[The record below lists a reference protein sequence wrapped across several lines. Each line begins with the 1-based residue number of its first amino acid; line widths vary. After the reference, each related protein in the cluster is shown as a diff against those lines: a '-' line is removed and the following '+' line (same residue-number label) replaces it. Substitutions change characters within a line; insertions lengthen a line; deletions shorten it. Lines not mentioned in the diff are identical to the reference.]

1 MIDQL
6 NTANLQKLGAEL
18 ATGRIESLLRIGQ
31 SQVASVLEVTPQ
43 PARTASAQPQASTA
57 QVRQTTQPLA
67 SAPDPRQK
75 TTTNERSSAQTV
87 NRQAASASANSS
99 TASSSKVNNVTVNSS
114 KVNNATVYRAKLNVE
129 GRLLEI
135 VTPKPL
141 TPGSQISI
149 TREAGNRL
157 SLTLPPAASPA
168 AGQPGPERSKAATA
182 QPAQAQ
188 NPSAGSAQT
197 RGQPE
202 PQAARPVPTA
212 AAGGT
217 NASNTAS
224 TTASNTASNS
234 EMLVRPG
241 ERALARVLRVT
252 TDSNSASAGQFRTT
266 LELQGR
272 PVDVLTPRPL
282 TVGSEVRVRQDGNG
296 QVTVEIPRPRTEAL
310 EQALRRHLP
319 QQQPPTQLLNLLA
332 DPQHAAP
339 LSKAQPLLQSL
350 VQMLLGRSLADPR
363 HTDADGLR
371 QQLLNSGSQLEHRL
385 ARGDTQSLQHDHKA
399 LLMKL
404 DQQLAGSQPRPLP
417 QPLGQQ
423 ITQMTQQAISRVLYN
438 QVSSLLQQPQDSGA
452 EQIRHLAMDVPVLWQ
467 GRNENLQLRISA
479 QPNHQQPDDEQDQQ
493 QRWQVQLR
501 FQMEAMPPMGADLTL
516 DGQSISVLWFGDRA
530 TRQLLEPNLS
540 QLQQLLEDA
549 GLEVTTLAVRE
560 QSAAGTAIHPPR
572 QRLID
577 IKT

>member
-43 PARTASAQPQASTA
+43 PPRTASAQPQASTT
-57 QVRQTTQPLA
+57 QVRQTTQTLA

-75 TTTNERSSAQTV
+75 TTTGERSTAQTV
-87 NRQAASASANSS
+87 NRQAAGASANSA
-99 TASSSKVNNVTVNSS
+99 TVNNVSVNT
-114 KVNNATVYRAKLNVE
+114 ATVYRAKLNVE

-157 SLTLPPAASPA
+157 SLTLPPAASPT
-168 AGQPGPERSKAATA
+168 AGQPGPERSAAATA

-188 NPSAGSAQT
+188 NPAAGSAQT

-202 PQAARPVPTA
+202 LQAARPAPTGT
-212 AAGGT
+212 AGST
-217 NASNTAS
+217 NASNA
-224 TTASNTASNS
+224 ASNTANTVANNT

-252 TDSNSASAGQFRTT
+252 TDSNSAAAGQFRTT

-282 TVGSEVRVRQDGNG
+282 TVGSEVRVRQDSNG

-332 DPQHAAP
+332 DPQNAAQ